1 MSNDREEHTATLL
14 PNGKVL
20 VAGGDYNGNTLS
32 SVELFDPA
40 TGTWTV
46 TGSLTAAR
54 EYHTATLLPNG
65 KVLVA
70 AGINSS
76 SGVLSRSEL
85 YDVGLGFSAAWQ
97 PQIATFTSPL
107 GLGSSLA
114 LTGSQFRGISEGSG
128 GNCGQDSPADYP
140 VVQLRSLGNEQTLFL
155 LSTNWQTNSFTS
167 APLPNFPPGYALATV
182 FVNGIPS
189 TAGILNIVPINPA
202 MFRITSIVKQ
212 GNDILITWLTIGG
225 MTNVVQAT
233 SGLAGGGSS
242 SGFADLSPQIAVS
255 GMGQTVTNYLDA
267 GGANG
272 IGAWSSA
279 GSLNTIRST
288 HTATLLPN
296 GKVLVAGG
304 LGTGGVYLA
313 SAELYDPASG
323 TWTATGSMGAAR
335 YEHMLAVLAN
345 GQVLVVGG
353 ANSTNV
359 LASAELYNPATGTWS
374 GTGALNTA
382 RMFHTATV
390 LANGKVL
397 VAAGYNNGPL
407 SSAEV
412 YDPASGTWTATGAL
426 NTARYYHR
434 TTLLPNGKLLVSG
447 GTVGP
452 GGPFLTSAE
461 LYDPVSGKWTATGSM
476 AGTRCWHN
484 STLLPNGQ
492 VLVEG
497 GYNGGRSSGAE
508 LYNPASGTW
517 TVTGS
522 LATGRDGQPA
532 TLLPNGKVL
541 VAGGTGVSGNLAS
554 AELYDPKTSRFYR
567 VRMVQP

>member
-1 MSNDREEHTATLL
+1 
-14 PNGKVL
+14 
-20 VAGGDYNGNTLS
+20 
-32 SVELFDPA
+32 
-40 TGTWTV
+40 
-46 TGSLTAAR
+46 
-54 EYHTATLLPNG
+54 
-65 KVLVA
+65 
-70 AGINSS
+70 
-76 SGVLSRSEL
+76 L

-225 MTNVVQAT
+225 TTNVVQAT

-288 HTATLLPN
+288 HTATLLPNGKVLVAGGLGTGGVYLASAELYDPATGTWTVTGSMNFARSEHTATLLPN